1 MSPPEESTSKHAAA
15 VSLQQFSLS
24 RSILKLILTRFERS
38 RLVLH
43 TANVFNL
50 TALSVWGREKDQ

>member
-1 MSPPEESTSKHAAA
+1 MGPPKERRIKHAAA
-15 VSLQQFSLS
+15 VSLQHFSPS
-24 RSILKLILTRFERS
+24 KSVLKLILMRFERS

-43 TANVFNL
+43 AENVFNL